1 MANNLIEPKKGYYM
15 TRPSYYDLMYHQFD
29 DLKNTG
35 YDWRKNS
42 IKRSVSAYLLSDT
55 KRETIIEQFQVFI
68 AFIMDYA
75 SNIKKAFNYTADRN
89 YKYLN

>member
-1 MANNLIEPKKGYYM
+1 MANSTDPRKGVYL
-15 TRPSYYDLMYHQFD
+15 TRQSYYDIMYHQFD

-35 YDWRKNS
+35 YNWRKNS
-42 IKRSVSAYLLSDT
+42 IKRSVSAYILSDS
-55 KRETIIEQFQVFI
+55 KREIIIERFQEFVTY
-68 AFIMDYA
+68 IMDYA